1 MIEYY
6 EIKIKNNRG
15 CIFHSI
21 IFGNNET
28 QAYLK
33 LIEKLQAIF
42 IEGLQDD
49 EILTIN
55 KR

>member
-1 MIEYY
+1 MNEYY
-6 EIKIKNNRG
+6 EITIHNNMG
-15 CIFHSI
+15 CIFDSI
-21 IFGNNET
+21 IFGNNEI

-42 IEGLQDD
+42 IEGLQDS
-49 EILTIN
+49 EVLKIT